1 MDAELSVLG
10 VKSHGLSAIDRVFS
24 YPNPTANLAGVMERN
39 LKTQVTP
46 ARHRAAR
53 RPITPLTAL
62 VLSTSENVAAVRRR
76 TVIAAASSGL
86 FVSLLGGAPASAA
99 PVTDSAVNT
108 ADVDALTA
116 QAREALDLAPAVTV
130 APDASWTVELTA
142 VSVTPAPEPVPEPA
156 RASPATSRAAER
168 TATPSGSSSTAISP
182 TDASAE
188 VSLPASASG
197 SAIIEA
203 ASRYIGVPYVWGGS
217 TPSGFDCSGFTSYVY
232 AQVGIAI
239 PRTSGEQR
247 AAGTVVSRDQ
257 AQPGDLI
264 FSPGHIGI
272 YAGGNTMI
280 DSSLPGTTIQFREI
294 WQSNPTFVR
303 MT

>member
-1 MDAELSVLG
+1 M
-10 VKSHGLSAIDRVFS
+10 
-24 YPNPTANLAGVMERN
+24 
-39 LKTQVTP
+39 
-46 ARHRAAR
+46 
-53 RPITPLTAL
+53 TAL